1 MKHVVMFSG
10 GLGSWMTAKRV
21 AEQHGTDNLYLVFA
35 DVKGHATSPHSGED
49 EDTYRFIKEAA
60 ANVGGELVWLVEGRD
75 IWQVFKDNRFLG
87 NSRLANCS
95 KFLKQ
100 QPCREWLDA
109 NCDPA
114 DTTVYVGI
122 DWTESHRLPAI
133 VNAYLPYKAEAPL
146 TEAPYL
152 DKDDVRAACEAEGI
166 TIPRLYKAG
175 FPHNNCFTPD
185 TRFITDQGIKTLRE
199 TAGQSVRVLGKGG
212 GWRDAQIKSFG
223 EQETF
228 NLCLTRYGDEKV
240 ISVTAGHLWPR
251 RDRARGTS
259 YAWTATT
266 DLVEG
271 DRLAGMYGQVRHNVR
286 PSPVGVQAGFTFGD
300 GTAGRPASG
309 QITPAMAFFC
319 GDKDKA
325 LLPYFSNC
333 RTSVRIDG
341 VVVAHDLPRSW
352 KERPDLN
359 ESQSYLYGWLAG
371 YFAADG
377 TVAKGSARLAS
388 AKRENLLVV
397 RDVCS
402 RLGIATNP
410 IRTESRLGY
419 GEEVSNLYTVTL
431 IAATLRED
439 FFLIEEHR
447 ARFTRIERSRP
458 ADWKV
463 SSVTPTGLVEEVM
476 CAVVP
481 EGNMFTLEDNVLTH
495 NCGGFCVRAGQAQ
508 FELLLR
514 EHPERYAYHEAKEE
528 ELREYLGKDV
538 SILKDRATGGN
549 AALMADVKRGQAG
562 PTAVPLTLRR
572 FRERIEEQPALFD
585 NLDFGGCGCFVEQ
598 EEPV

>member
-114 DTTVYVGI
+114 NTTVYVGI

-166 TIPRLYKAG
+166 AIPRLYKAG
-175 FPHNNCFTPD
+175 FPHN
-185 TRFITDQGIKTLRE
+185 
-199 TAGQSVRVLGKGG
+199 
-212 GWRDAQIKSFG
+212 
-223 EQETF
+223 
-228 NLCLTRYGDEKV
+228 
-240 ISVTAGHLWPR
+240 
-251 RDRARGTS
+251 
-259 YAWTATT
+259 
-266 DLVEG
+266 
-271 DRLAGMYGQVRHNVR
+271 
-286 PSPVGVQAGFTFGD
+286 
-300 GTAGRPASG
+300 
-309 QITPAMAFFC
+309 
-319 GDKDKA
+319 
-325 LLPYFSNC
+325 
-333 RTSVRIDG
+333 
-341 VVVAHDLPRSW
+341 
-352 KERPDLN
+352 
-359 ESQSYLYGWLAG
+359 
-371 YFAADG
+371 
-377 TVAKGSARLAS
+377 
-388 AKRENLLVV
+388 
-397 RDVCS
+397 
-402 RLGIATNP
+402 
-410 IRTESRLGY
+410 
-419 GEEVSNLYTVTL
+419 
-431 IAATLRED
+431 
-439 FFLIEEHR
+439 
-447 ARFTRIERSRP
+447 
-458 ADWKV
+458 
-463 SSVTPTGLVEEVM
+463 
-476 CAVVP
+476 
-481 EGNMFTLEDNVLTH
+481 

-549 AALMADVKRGQAG
+549 AGLMADVKRGQAG

-572 FRERIEEQPALFD
+572 FRERLEEQPALFD
-585 NLDFGGCGCFVEQ
+585 EYAFGGCGCFVDD
-598 EEPV
+598 EEPA